1 METEH
6 ELSWHRTGDE
16 RGTWVV
22 TCYCGWY
29 YLDLHPET
37 HVAIDM
43 HLSDAVKVSTDGLAY
58 SDKPWTNGRATVGKR
73 MEVGPVPTRTSR
85 VSRRYPG
92 IFWGTRIGY
101 MVMFTCGYWLAW
113 VLY

>member
-37 HVAIDM
+37 HAAIDM

-58 SDKPWTNGRATVGKR
+58 SDKPWTNDRVTIGKR
-73 MEVGPVPTRTSR
+73 MEVPIPNVVLWSVG
-85 VSRRYPG
+85 
-92 IFWGTRIGY
+92 IGY
-101 MVMFTCGYWLAW
+101 MAMFAFGYWWAW
-113 VLY
+113 VLR

>member
-58 SDKPWTNGRATVGKR
+58 SDK
-73 MEVGPVPTRTSR
+73 VGPVPTRTPR
-85 VSRRYPG
+85 VGRRRSG
-92 IFWGTRIGY
+92 ISWETRIGY

-113 VLY
+113 ALR